1 MPKKI
6 KFESYKYRLLAA
18 AQEYEIQNPGELK
31 WKDFLNSLVFK
42 YKKNKIL
49 ISSANFNSPI
59 EEFDL
64 KEPLFYKS
72 IANNSEE
79 GAIDYKR
86 YNEDYFNS
94 VLKKIASK
102 AEIVVVKKK
111 NKNLNTFEAEER
123 FHDAWA
129 KNENFKE
136 IDVVARNEALTAP
149 EMRHITSKLGDLEGK
164 SLLDVGCG
172 LGEASVYFALKGASV
187 TSSDLSSEMLVNTKK
202 LAEHHCVSVTTHLAS
217 SDRMELQPESFDII
231 YAGNLM
237 HHVDIAD
244 TVVKIK
250 KLLKKNG
257 VLVTWDPLAYN
268 PIINV
273 YRKIAT
279 EVRTIDEHPFT
290 VNDIK
295 TFKRNF
301 STVETSYFWL
311 TTLVIF
317 LMMYFKQKKNPNEER
332 FWKVVVDESENWE
345 KLYKPLEKI
354 DKILLKLL
362 PPLRLLCWNVVIF
375 AKK

>member
-18 AQEYEIQNPGELK
+18 AQEYEIQNQGVLE
-31 WKDFLNSLVFK
+31 WKDFLNSLVFE

-49 ISSANFNSPI
+49 ISSANFNSPV

-72 IANNSEE
+72 IVNNLGE
-79 GAIDYKR
+79 GTIDYKR

-102 AEIVVVKKK
+102 ADIVLAKKK
-111 NKNLNTFEAEER
+111 NKKIFESEEI
-123 FHDAWA
+123 FHDEWA
-129 KNENFKE
+129 KSENFKE

-149 EMRHITSKLGDLEGK
+149 EMRYITSKLGNLKGK

-187 TSSDLSSEMLVNTKK
+187 TSSDLSSEMLVSTKK
-202 LAEHHCVSVTTHLAS
+202 LADHHGVSVTTHLAA
-217 SDRMELQPESFDII
+217 SDGMELQPESFDVI

-250 KLLKKNG
+250 KLLKKDG

-268 PIINV
+268 PVINV

-290 VNDIK
+290 IHDIK

-301 STVETSYFWL
+301 SNVETSYFWL
-311 TTLVIF
+311 TTLVVF
-317 LMMYFKQKKNPNEER
+317 LIMYFKQKKNPNEER
-332 FWKVVVDESENWE
+332 FWKVVIDESENWE
-345 KLYKPLEKI
+345 KLYKPLERI
-354 DKILLKLL
+354 DKVLLKLF
-362 PPLRLLCWNVVIF
+362 PPLRWLCWNVVIF